1 MVRLGYVRCCL
12 NKHLSF
18 INTLTG
24 LLKLATLGQCV
35 FIGNLDSRIFH
46 LLYDFKNTLME
57 LNLAWST
64 LHIDL
69 IIIKFIIIKSM
80 TLHDENMELNAY
92 KQ

>member
-1 MVRLGYVRCCL
+1 MVSLGYVRCCL

-24 LLKLATLGQCV
+24 LLKLAILGQCV
-35 FIGNLDSRIFH
+35 FIENLDSRMFH

-57 LNLAWST
+57 RNLAWST
-64 LHIDL
+64 LH
-69 IIIKFIIIKSM
+69 
-80 TLHDENMELNAY
+80 DEKMELNAY